1 MEHAVLLRE
10 TESEKSD
17 NKLKDKFSRLVRLQ
31 QLQKSIVRQN
41 MHNAM
46 SPLSAISGYLDLI
59 GMTLEQEAS
68 VDQIEYYRKKIETGI
83 SEVNAILEQLHEVYK
98 TEVQA
103 DEELLEVD
111 LNWTV
116 RDVCSHIKSSSTQ
129 IIFEDSYSPLHIK
142 TSLYTAKLIIYKII
156 MYAVKSSGKKQ
167 DVMLSTEKEDGMAKL
182 NVSFHISQPK
192 VNDINAVLGCENPK
206 DEFECIN
213 QSSLNEGLLAS
224 NKLTSQ
230 IGGEMRFSCDGDNKG
245 RLTLNLP
252 LN

>member
-1 MEHAVLLRE
+1 MDKAVLLQE
-10 TESEKSD
+10 TKAEISD
-17 NKLKDKFSRLVRLQ
+17 KRLEDKFSRLVRLQ

-68 VDQIEYYRKKIETGI
+68 VDQIEYYRKKIESGI
-83 SEVNAILEQLHEVYK
+83 SEVNAILEQLHEVYR
-98 TEVQA
+98 TENQM
-103 DEELLEVD
+103 DEEFLEVD

-116 RDVCSHIKSSSTQ
+116 RDVISHIKSSSTQ
-129 IIFEDSYSPLHIK
+129 IIFKDSYSPLHIK
-142 TSLYTAKLIIYKII
+142 TTLYTAKLIIYKII
-156 MYAVKSSGKKQ
+156 LYAIKSSGKKQ
-167 DVMLSTEKEDGMAKL
+167 DVVLSTEKENDLAKL
-182 NVSFHISQPK
+182 NVEFHVSKQK
-192 VNDINAVLGCENPK
+192 VNDINAVLDCDNPK

-230 IGGEMRFSCDGDNKG
+230 IGGKMKFSYNEEGKG
-245 RLTLNLP
+245 RLMLSLP